1 MITSEASPVTPAEP
15 RVGSESDYHVV
26 IIGSG
31 SGAFANAIR
40 SVGEGARVTLVE
52 RGTIGGCCVN
62 VGCVPSKVMIRGA
75 KLAQDQRRN
84 SFAGLADHPPRID
97 RSLLTRQQ
105 KNLVDELR
113 QAKYESILDSNDSIS
128 LVRGEARF
136 VDANTVRV
144 SRADGSEQDLL
155 ADRFLVATGSS
166 PYIPNIDGLANT
178 PYWTST
184 EALFSEE
191 VPEHLAVIGSSVVA
205 LELAQAFRRLGSQ
218 VTVLARHTLLYREDP
233 ELGQGLSV
241 SFESEGINVQTN
253 TQATSVVHDGQKF
266 LLTTNNGPIQADRLL
281 VAAGRSPN
289 TRALGLK
296 HAGVELDPDGAVR
309 VDDHLRTSAAN
320 IFATGDCA
328 NLPQFVYVA
337 AAGGTRA
344 AINMAG
350 GDARLDLSAMPAVIF
365 TDPQVATVGLSEQQ
379 ARDQG
384 LKVDSRSLALQHVPR
399 ALVNFE
405 THGFVKLVA
414 ETASGRILGA
424 QILAPEAG
432 EMIQTAALALRN
444 QMTVDDLADQLFPYL
459 TMVEGLKLCAQ
470 TFRKDVKQLSCCAG

>member
-1 MITSEASPVTPAEP
+1 MRAS
-15 RVGSESDYHVV
+15 RDYHVV

-31 SGAFANAIR
+31 SGAFASAIR
-40 SVGEGARVTLVE
+40 SAEESARVTIIE

-84 SFAGLADHPPRID
+84 SFAGLADHQPEID

-105 KNLVDELR
+105 QKLVDELR
-113 QAKYESILDSNDSIS
+113 QAKYESILDSNDSIT

-136 VDANTVRV
+136 VDAHNLRV
-144 SRADGSEQDLL
+144 KQVDGSDLAIT

-166 PYIPNIDGLANT
+166 PYIPNIDGLPDT

-184 EALFSEE
+184 EALFSNE
-191 VPEHLAVIGSSVVA
+191 VPQHLVVIGSSVVA
-205 LELAQAFRRLGSQ
+205 VELAQAFRRLGSQ
-218 VTVLARHTLLYREDP
+218 VTVLARHTLLYREDG
-233 ELGQGLSV
+233 ELGQGLIE
-241 SFESEGINVQTN
+241 SFESEGIKVQTH
-253 TQATSVVHDGQKF
+253 TRASRVVHDGKTF
-266 LLTTNNGPIQADRLL
+266 SLTTKQGVIQADRLL
-281 VAAGRSPN
+281 IAAGRSPN
-289 TRALGLK
+289 TRALGLDQ
-296 HAGVELDPDGAVR
+296 AGVELDSNGAVR
-309 VDDHLRTSAAN
+309 VDDHLRTSAPH

-350 GDARLDLSAMPAVIF
+350 GDARLDLTAMPAVIF

-384 LKVDSRSLALQHVPR
+384 LTVDSRSLALEHVPR

-414 ETASGRILGA
+414 ETATGRILGA

-432 EMIQTAALALRN
+432 EMIQTAALAVRN
-444 QMTVDDLADQLFPYL
+444 RMTADDLANQLFPYL

-470 TFRKDVKQLSCCAG
+470 TFRKDVRQLSCCAG